1 MKTPCSLQGVR
12 AYAALVGAMDLATG
26 LALMTVPAWTLAR
39 MGAAV
44 PGAEALGYV
53 RFSGAFVAA
62 VGASYLLALARPLVP
77 LWATRAP
84 RKCNLIGYT
93 FGVAATGGDGDG
105 EKRAVA
111 RGGVARLRGALEFT
125 LVARAAA
132 GGFAAVAVFTGLFEP
147 AWLAVAATDLGCGAA
162 QAWMLQRG
170 IAGDE

>member
-1 MKTPCSLQGVR
+1 MKTSCSLQGVR
-12 AYAALVGAMDLATG
+12 AYATLVGAMDLATG

-62 VGASYLLALARPLVP
+62 VGASYLLALARPRLLP
-77 LWATRAP
+77 LETRTP
-84 RKCNLIGYT
+84 QKCNLIGYT
-93 FGVAATGGDGDG
+93 VDVAATGGEGDG
-105 EKRAVA
+105 ENRAVA

-125 LVARAAA
+125 LVARTAA
-132 GGFAAVAVFTGLFEP
+132 GGFAAVAVVTGLFDP
-147 AWLAVAATDLGCGAA
+147 AWLAVAATDLVCAA
-162 QAWMLQRG
+162 VQAWMLQRG